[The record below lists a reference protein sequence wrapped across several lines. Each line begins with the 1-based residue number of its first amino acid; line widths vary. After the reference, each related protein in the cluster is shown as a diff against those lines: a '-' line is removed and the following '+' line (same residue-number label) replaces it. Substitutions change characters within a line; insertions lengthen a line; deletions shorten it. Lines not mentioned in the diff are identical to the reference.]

1 MTKRVAL
8 HRLRNISRRR
18 PTGSTEQEVT
28 SGQIIEWP
36 IKADPCLEDS

>member
-18 PTGSTEQEVT
+18 PIVLDERGTL
-28 SGQIIEWP
+28 SGQVIEWP
-36 IKADPCLEDS
+36 IKADEPVE